1 MGQRSRDFVINHS
14 ANLYLAHG
22 LRYERNV
29 GLCGAFGA
37 PSEDVVPAPKRFNAE
52 AKDDWASAPE
62 TVRAEVLR
70 MERELTAGLEKHRA
84 TILELRNEI
93 AELKSSVADVDSTTA
108 TIMKFAAD
116 HPRFEELSE
125 DICFFLDTGR
135 ANDLVEAYELA
146 ERFNLASRSN

>member
-1 MGQRSRDFVINHS
+1 
-14 ANLYLAHG
+14 
-22 LRYERNV
+22 
-29 GLCGAFGA
+29 
-37 PSEDVVPAPKRFNAE
+37 
-52 AKDDWASAPE
+52 
-62 TVRAEVLR
+62 VRAEVLR

-93 AELKSSVADVDSTTA
+93 AELKRSVADVDSTTA
-108 TIMKFAAD
+108 TMKFAAD

>member
-1 MGQRSRDFVINHS
+1 
-14 ANLYLAHG
+14 
-22 LRYERNV
+22 
-29 GLCGAFGA
+29 
-37 PSEDVVPAPKRFNAE
+37 
-52 AKDDWASAPE
+52 
-62 TVRAEVLR
+62 VRAEVLR